1 VLTFVIRQKNI
12 QDEYVQ
18 KAQKT
23 FQNAN
28 LPDRKEF
35 MRSRLNELIDKTE
48 SNDESCKFGS
58 GNIWLHL
65 GAAGAALAWLVVLTV

>member
-28 LPDRKEF
+28 QPDRKAF
-35 MRSRLNELIDKTE
+35 MRSQLNELIEKTE
-48 SNDESCKFGS
+48 SNDERFKFGS

-65 GAAGAALAWLVVLTV
+65 GAAGAALAWLLLTV